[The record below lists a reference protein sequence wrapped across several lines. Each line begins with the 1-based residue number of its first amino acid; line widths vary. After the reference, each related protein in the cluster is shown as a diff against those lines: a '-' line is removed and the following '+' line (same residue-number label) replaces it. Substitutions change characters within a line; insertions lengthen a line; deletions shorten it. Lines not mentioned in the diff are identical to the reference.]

1 MRRITFMLVLA
12 AVAACSKGRKDGPLV
27 AEGDGVSVTVKEF
40 QKKLEEQSP
49 FIRARYSTIER
60 KKEFLENLIRFELLA
75 KEARKKGLDKD
86 PEVQET
92 LSKIMVQKLVR
103 QAFDDE
109 AGKPSDG
116 DVRAYYDSHV
126 DEYVRPERLR
136 LSAVFF
142 DAPAGS
148 PTRSAKGADARKAL
162 ARIKVDEQKN
172 PLAFSNVAREVSDD
186 AVSRA
191 SGGDLG
197 YRTRDELTKQLSAEF
212 ANAAFALKNVGQ
224 ESSVVET
231 PRGFAILKLAARQAS
246 IDRPFEEVKAQIS
259 ARIGRESR
267 TKDFDGF
274 VKKLREGSSIKI
286 NDAELDRI
294 VVAGATP
301 EGGSATQ
308 PPSGPIEPAPAK
320 P

>member
-1 MRRITFMLVLA
+1 MRRITLTLVLA
-12 AVAACSKGRKDGPLV
+12 AVAACSKGKKDGPLV
-27 AEGDGVSVTVKEF
+27 AEGDGVAVTAREF

-49 FIRARYSTIER
+49 FIRARYSTLDR

-92 LSKIMVQKLVR
+92 LAKIMVQKLVR

-109 AGKPSDG
+109 GSKPSDA

-126 DEYVRPERLR
+126 DEYVKTERLR
-136 LSAVFF
+136 LSAIFF

-148 PTRSAKGADARKAL
+148 AIRAAKGADARKAL
-162 ARIKVDEQKN
+162 ARVKVEGQKN
-172 PLAFSNVAREVSDD
+172 PLAFSNVARELSDE

-197 YRTRDELTKQLSAEF
+197 YRSREEMTKQYSAEF
-212 ANAAFALKNVGQ
+212 ANAAFALKNIGQ
-224 ESSVVET
+224 ESAVVET
-231 PRGFAILKLAARQAS
+231 PRGFAILKLGARQAP
-246 IDRPFEEVKAQIS
+246 IDRPFDEVKAQIA
-259 ARIGRESR
+259 ARIGREAR

-286 NDAELDRI
+286 DDAELERI
-294 VVAGATP
+294 AVASSPG
-301 EGGSATQ
+301 TQ
-308 PPSGPIEPAPAK
+308 PPAAIEAAPPSSK
-320 P
+320 